1 MRGGAEVLHLKDLYC
16 TKIVHVVARVDGHRR
31 GRELAAIVP
40 RSYCT
45 REIGDRQEE
54 SAKSVG
60 ESVNVAGRGTRYGPG
75 FLRGRSICGW
85 ARGGLTRPCYAVAVQ
100 SAGGRVMGQNWELR
114 LSNSKATSY
123 RVDDGPS
130 TVTTLQPT
138 FFPECGLMS
147 RIR

>member
-1 MRGGAEVLHLKDLYC
+1 MLHLNDLYC
-16 TKIVHVVARVDGHRR
+16 TKIVHISRVLRGVDGHRR
-31 GRELAAIVP
+31 GQELAPIVL
-40 RSYCT
+40 RRYYT

-60 ESVNVAGRGTRYGPG
+60 ESVSVAGRGTLYGPG

-85 ARGGLTRPCYAVAVQ
+85 AWGGLSRPCYAVAVQ
-100 SAGGRVMGQNWELR
+100 SAGGKVMGQNWGLR